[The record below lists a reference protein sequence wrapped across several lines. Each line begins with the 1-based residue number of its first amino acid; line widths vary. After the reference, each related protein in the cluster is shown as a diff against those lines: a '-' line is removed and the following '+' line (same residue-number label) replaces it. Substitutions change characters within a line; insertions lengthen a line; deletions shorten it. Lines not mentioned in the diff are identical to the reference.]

1 MLNLWRCLVKV
12 TGVVSYKSEIF
23 SLKCELPV
31 LLAPFHFQSDFFL
44 CGKWRQ
50 VGTSRFNEKSSRRTL
65 IFKRN
70 FNPNSLNGISVI
82 VINNFKLCTMFLFF

>member
-70 FNPNSLNGISVI
+70 SLNVISEI